1 MQAAVSTSIN
11 PLARERIRLPCVRGA
26 VKIGSPKLILT
37 EGLSHGNVAISL
49 KTNANTLDYTAQS
62 LSHFA
67 LLEVQNDSSLY
78 TREPFGAMQIDTFL
92 DLNGLFIQSDSRLL
106 EAAVLFIKLQI

>member
-1 MQAAVSTSIN
+1 MRHIVS
-11 PLARERIRLPCVRGA
+11 V
-26 VKIGSPKLILT
+26 SP
-37 EGLSHGNVAISL
+37 ES
-49 KTNANTLDYTAQS
+49 NANSLLPAAQS